1 MINFR
6 LCGWVDTFSLIASL
20 RPKLNLFTGVGEMQT
35 LLLHARDE
43 DGKVKVHPQW
53 RKWPELTNKVK
64 QAQRM
69 IDTEKQ
75 FELGRV
81 ALDLLKPGGIVG
93 WNRETSQDW
102 LRFHLA
108 IVTNP
113 LALFYSGVEQINM
126 QPGFINWV
134 NLGALTSQVNFGE
147 TQRIHLVADFRK
159 KEIENVEE

>member
-20 RPKLNLFTGVGEMQT
+20 RPKLNLFSGTAEMQT
-35 LLLHARDE
+35 LLLRAIDE

-53 RKWPELTNKVK
+53 RRWPELTNRVK
-64 QAQRM
+64 QAHRL

-81 ALDLLKPGGIVG
+81 ALELLKPGGIVG

-102 LRFHLA
+102 LQFHLA

-113 LALFYSGVEQINM
+113 LALFYSGVEQLNM

-159 KEIENVEE
+159 QEIGE